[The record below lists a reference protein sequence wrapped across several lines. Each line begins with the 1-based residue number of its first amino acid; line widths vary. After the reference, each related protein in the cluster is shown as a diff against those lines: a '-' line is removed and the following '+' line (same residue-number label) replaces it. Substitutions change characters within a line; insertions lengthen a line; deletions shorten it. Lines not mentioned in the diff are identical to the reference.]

1 MAAIAPG
8 DQASLITTP
17 GSLIRLGDLP
27 QLATASPQ
35 KLAAGLAKIF
45 AGRVSH
51 PNPAVT
57 ASSRSRLQRIQREDA
72 LEDLDRTFVL
82 EAFSRKQDIC
92 ISKRHGVWRWA
103 SDGIPGWLV
112 PVLRDAGL
120 LD

>member
-1 MAAIAPG
+1 M
-8 DQASLITTP
+8 
-17 GSLIRLGDLP
+17 
-27 QLATASPQ
+27 ATASPQ
-35 KLAAGLAKIF
+35 ELAAGLAKIF